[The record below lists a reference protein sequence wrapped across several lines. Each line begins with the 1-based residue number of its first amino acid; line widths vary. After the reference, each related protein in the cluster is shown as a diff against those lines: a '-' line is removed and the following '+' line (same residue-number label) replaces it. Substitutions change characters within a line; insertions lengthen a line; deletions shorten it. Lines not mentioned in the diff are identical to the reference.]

1 MNQLKTGFIRLGADK
16 TTSSTALTLTLSSQ
30 QAIPVSG
37 HNSHFYVRQMEK
49 KIIKSVT
56 YILKNNEGQQMS
68 VWR

>member
-49 KIIKSVT
+49 K
-56 YILKNNEGQQMS
+56 NNKVCNIYSKKQ
-68 VWR
+68 

>member
-16 TTSSTALTLTLSSQ
+16 TTSTALTLTLSSQ